1 MAEEDFLQS
10 ICIPITDDTR
20 LRELR
25 EDVSRMCRNDC
36 PSFFP
41 GSQPVSMDRENVK
54 YLSKLKYCVCEKTDG
69 VRYMLLIWKN
79 RFYFIDRKFEFHVL
93 KDVDLGAAG
102 SFLESLPYLD
112 HINLNKATVLDGE
125 LLLETKAE
133 KP

>member
-1 MAEEDFLQS
+1 MDEEK
-10 ICIPITDDTR
+10 
-20 LRELR
+20 
-25 EDVSRMCRNDC
+25 
-36 PSFFP
+36 

-69 VRYMLLIWKN
+69 VRYMLLIWKVGLGEWCDGQS

-93 KDVDLGAAG
+93 KDVDFGAAS
-102 SFLESLPYLD
+102 SFLESLPYSD

-133 KP
+133 KPYVSLSL